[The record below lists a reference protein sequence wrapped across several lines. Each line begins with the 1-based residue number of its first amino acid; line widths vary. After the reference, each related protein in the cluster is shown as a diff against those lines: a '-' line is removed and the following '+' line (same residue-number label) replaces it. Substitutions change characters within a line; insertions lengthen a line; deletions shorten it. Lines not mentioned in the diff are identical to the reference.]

1 TYSIIEISHR
11 TETLDHVREICCPDF
26 ATWRLRHEWAA
37 TNTSSIPVG
46 TSVPTSAFKSPLSR
60 LMLTQSLYSVTRY
73 DVSAGRLILEHGYPT
88 NLKRPAT
95 VPVDINLL
103 LETIKANE
111 IQVGSWL
118 NVLGYVREQAPQQ
131 NDSRALVPEAGGSIY
146 IEAVM
151 VFSAGAIHV
160 GDYERILRDSLEVD
174 RRVNKPA

>member
-1 TYSIIEISHR
+1 MNGPLPTRRVFLSELPSLPLHSK
-11 TETLDHVREICCPDF
+11 VRFLGC
-26 ATWRLRHEWAA
+26 
-37 TNTSSIPVG
+37 
-46 TSVPTSAFKSPLSR
+46 
-60 LMLTQSLYSVTRY
+60 VTRY

-131 NDSRALVPEAGGSIY
+131 NDSRALVPEAEGSIY

>member
-1 TYSIIEISHR
+1 MDRYQHVEYSCR
-11 TETLDHVREICCPDF
+11 NFRPYLC
-26 ATWRLRHEWAA
+26 
-37 TNTSSIPVG
+37 IPK
-46 TSVPTSAFKSPLSR
+46 SAFSAGVFLSLSPPFNISEAF
-60 LMLTQSLYSVTRY
+60 MLTQSLYSVTRY

-131 NDSRALVPEAGGSIY
+131 NDSRALVPETEGSIY